1 MAGVLDLLDSR
12 KVCSY
17 AYPRVQRVDNDRL
30 RSGGARARFDPR
42 ALDTDGV
49 VLGLVQTG
57 MSAKVVTITGGSGF
71 VGQLLRVGLAE
82 SGYDVRVFDRM
93 RGGLV
98 NLLRRRYLGT
108 SQSSLGLKC
117 AQQIR
122 SLQRWAEPALV
133 ESGVL
138 RPSGDDI
145 LDFRSRMAE
154 RLRDSYAV
162 VHLAGIPHPRMPG
175 AIDADFRRINYE
187 GSLNVFEAARD
198 AGVSKFI
205 FASSG
210 QVYGI
215 NDPVRIDQLPI
226 LESNYCP
233 VLEEG
238 QNLYGWLKVEF
249 ERYMEQAATN
259 GTTQGIAIR
268 LEFPGLL
275 SRSPANFFIST
286 SIENVVAGFVGALEA
301 PMSFGFESVNLA
313 DGEVDPEIVDVQ
325 EFIRQQWPEVPNH
338 TTGNESLLSIA
349 KARSLLGYR
358 PVRDGRY
365 LHLSLAGP

>member
-1 MAGVLDLLDSR
+1 MLDLLDSR

>member
-1 MAGVLDLLDSR
+1 MGILDSR
-12 KVCSY
+12 TVGGY
-17 AYPRVQRVDNDRL
+17 AYPLAQTINNEPFG
-30 RSGGARARFDPR
+30 SGRARHGLNQQVP
-42 ALDTDGV
+42 DTEGSKI
-49 VLGLVQTG
+49 GLVRTG

-93 RGGLV
+93 RGGFV

-108 SQSSLGLKC
+108 SRSSLGLKC

-122 SLQRWAEPALV
+122 SLQRRAEPALI
-133 ESGVL
+133 ETGVL
-138 RPSGDDI
+138 RPSNDDI
-145 LDFRSRMAE
+145 LDFRSRVAE
-154 RLRDSYAV
+154 RLRGSYAV

-175 AIDADFRRINYE
+175 AIEADFRRINYE
-187 GSLNVFEAARD
+187 GSLNIFEAARD
-198 AGVSKFI
+198 AGVSKFV

-215 NDPVRIDQLPI
+215 NNPVRIDQLPI

-238 QNLYGWLKVEF
+238 QNLYGWLKLEC
-249 ERYMEQAATN
+249 ERYMERAATN
-259 GTTQGIAIR
+259 GNMQIIALR

-275 SRSPANFFIST
+275 SRTPVNFFVST

-301 PMSFGFESVNLA
+301 PPSFGFEAVNLA
-313 DGEVDPEIVDVQ
+313 DGEVKPEIVDVQ

-338 TTGNESLLSIA
+338 TTGNEGLLSIA